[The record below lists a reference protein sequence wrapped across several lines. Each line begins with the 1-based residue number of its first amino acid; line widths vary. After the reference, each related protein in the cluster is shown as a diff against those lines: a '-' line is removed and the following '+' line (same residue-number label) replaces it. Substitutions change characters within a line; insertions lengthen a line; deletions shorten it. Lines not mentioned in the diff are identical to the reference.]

1 MGADCSR
8 FHGWIDGIP
17 DLKVQV
23 FFETE
28 CDNSPRIPAVL
39 WISRFVLPS
48 TFEMFDVNG
57 RIYAGY
63 HPRCRELPGPEP
75 LALCRPRA
83 RPRNF
88 PRLDSLEGKTIGLFA
103 NGKRAAVPMLEA
115 LEREL
120 RAKYPTL
127 KTSWYK
133 CSEFNVPEILT
144 HGKEAFEAWVKGVD
158 GVALTVGD

>member
-1 MGADCSR
+1 MGGFMPDTIQAAANYQVLSPWPYADPVPAR
-8 FHGWIDGIP
+8 GI
-17 DLKVQV
+17 
-23 FFETE
+23 
-28 CDNSPRIPAVL
+28 S
-39 WISRFVLPS
+39 
-48 TFEMFDVNG
+48 
-57 RIYAGY
+57 
-63 HPRCRELPGPEP
+63 
-75 LALCRPRA
+75 
-83 RPRNF
+83 

>member
-1 MGADCSR
+1 MPDTIHGSANYQVLSPWPYADPVPAR
-8 FHGWIDGIP
+8 GI
-17 DLKVQV
+17 
-23 FFETE
+23 
-28 CDNSPRIPAVL
+28 S
-39 WISRFVLPS
+39 
-48 TFEMFDVNG
+48 
-57 RIYAGY
+57 
-63 HPRCRELPGPEP
+63 
-75 LALCRPRA
+75 
-83 RPRNF
+83 

>member
-1 MGADCSR
+1 MPDTIQGAANYQVLSPWPYADPVPAR
-8 FHGWIDGIP
+8 GI
-17 DLKVQV
+17 
-23 FFETE
+23 
-28 CDNSPRIPAVL
+28 SPRL
-39 WISRFVLPS
+39 S
-48 TFEMFDVNG
+48 
-57 RIYAGY
+57 
-63 HPRCRELPGPEP
+63 
-75 LALCRPRA
+75 
-83 RPRNF
+83 
-88 PRLDSLEGKTIGLFA
+88 SLEGKTIGLFA

-144 HGKEAFEAWVKGVD
+144 HGREKFEAWVRGVD